1 MDSGGQAQYQKQMPQ
16 KDPVWLRTPEA
27 RGPWLP
33 EVHEFFRPMF
43 CSLTLLTMLAYSFFE
58 NWSTASRQ
66 LNRVW
71 RKSRTVPQTVRPPG
85 TILVRWSPFA
95 RARGFVFPLLSRR
108 FGLPAGAGAAISTRS
123 SFSTETPNVRASR
136 MINNRPG
143 NFPVR
148 S

>member
-16 KDPVWLRTPEA
+16 KAPVWLRTPEE

-43 CSLTLLTMLAYSFFE
+43 CSLTLLTMLAYRFFE

-71 RKSRTVPQTVRPPG
+71 RKSRTVPQTVRCLSAWNDPCS
-85 TILVRWSPFA
+85 LVAFRSRERFCLPAPFKVLRFA
-95 RARGFVFPLLSRR
+95 RRRSGGDFDPHQLLD
-108 FGLPAGAGAAISTRS
+108 
-123 SFSTETPNVRASR
+123 
-136 MINNRPG
+136 
-143 NFPVR
+143 
-148 S
+148 